1 MVQIGDDD
9 PEGFEAFRSAVAGDT
24 QANIELGED
33 PDDRTLPP
41 RVVND
46 LGEDIDF
53 EVEQIKHERHLDQV
67 NEDIDRWVEEQFGS
81 FDAAVDWPG
90 EQPDP
95 NAAVDELIEE
105 YCEEHGLDSPA
116 TGYPLGDERG
126 GYPLGADADRG
137 YEAAPDE
144 PAEPQPGTG
153 AGHADGLD
161 HDALEQLTAGL
172 PDM

>member
-46 LGEDIDF
+46 LG
-53 EVEQIKHERHLDQV
+53 
-67 NEDIDRWVEEQFGS
+67 EDIDRWVEEQFGS